1 MSTYQERMAKAY
13 RKRRRVVKRK
23 RIVPVMSPVVVVK
36 KMEAAETSWPSRV
49 DREMWARGTSIMKRG
64 VREDL
69 TVAPAY
75 NKGGYQVIPA
85 KEIKDIGR

>member
-1 MSTYQERMAKAY
+1 MAKVY
-13 RKRRRVVKRK
+13 RKRRTVVKRK
-23 RIVPVMSPVVVVK
+23 RIVPVMSPLVVVK
-36 KMEAAETSWPSRV
+36 KKEAAETSWPSRV

-64 VREDL
+64 PRRDL

-85 KEIKDIGR
+85 NEIKDIGR

>member
-1 MSTYQERMAKAY
+1 MAKVY
-13 RKRRRVVKRK
+13 RKRRTVVKRK
-23 RIVPVMSPVVVVK
+23 RIVPVMSPVVVRVK
-36 KMEAAETSWPSRV
+36 KKEAAETSWPSRV

-64 VREDL
+64 PRRDL

-85 KEIKDIGR
+85 NEIKDIGR

>member
-1 MSTYQERMAKAY
+1 MSTYQERMAKVY
-13 RKRRRVVKRK
+13 RKRRTVVKRK
-23 RIVPVMSPVVVVK
+23 RIVPVVSPVVVRVK
-36 KMEAAETSWPSRV
+36 KEAAETSWPSRV

-64 VREDL
+64 PRQDL

-85 KEIKDIGR
+85 NEIKDIGR